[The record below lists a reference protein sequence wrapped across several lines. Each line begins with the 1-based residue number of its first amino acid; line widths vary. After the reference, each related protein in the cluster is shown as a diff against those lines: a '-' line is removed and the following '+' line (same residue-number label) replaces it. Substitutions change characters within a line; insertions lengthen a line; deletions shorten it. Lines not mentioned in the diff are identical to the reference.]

1 MKNNPG
7 NYVENPEDDYIDWLI
22 ASEEIEELEI
32 ANAEAFDE
40 PDEPKTKPRSK
51 RGFIFIQRRLT
62 RLVF

>member
-40 PDEPKTKPRSK
+40 PDEPQNKTP
-51 RGFIFIQRRLT
+51 L
-62 RLVF
+62 